1 MKIKKIIFTALM
13 VFTFSFFC
21 EASEKLHPLYTLEIT
36 FDVENKLLRGLARIT
51 FPEGLTTPVS
61 LGNLSLISIEMNKK
75 PIPLPPQEK
84 IQAQGAL
91 VISYEARFKQTKM
104 EDPHYNPGVITE
116 NVINKQGICLTE
128 IWHPMLEI
136 PAEYHLRA
144 LVPENFT
151 ALSEADRTTET
162 KVRAGIEYTFD
173 FPYLRNNITFIA
185 SKYEVSKEI
194 FNNIEVF
201 AYFFPEDISL
211 AKTYIDH
218 SKKYLAMYQKMF
230 GPYPYKRF
238 SVVENFLPTGYS
250 LPTFTLL
257 GQTVVRLPFIATTSL
272 GHEILHQWFG
282 NYVYTDYENGN
293 WNEGLTSYLSDH
305 LYDEKK
311 GDGRKHRK
319 KLLLDYRNYVNTQNE
334 TPLDAFHQRTG
345 AATRAIGY
353 GKGALFFHMLK
364 NQVGEEIFYKALRK
378 LIEENRFTRTSW
390 DGILKSFESTS
401 DADLEWFFDQWL
413 SRKGLPQIEIT
424 DKQVL
429 MLGEKYTVSFRAIQ
443 HGPVYKLS
451 LPVRITTD
459 NKDITKTFTLEKKSQ
474 YFEFIVP
481 ENPLQLIIDGD
492 YDIFRKLSEDEC
504 PPVISGLLG
513 DPQRKV
519 VFSENQKEKSKDAI
533 SFLETRGFTPV
544 NEKDIKDS
552 DIASSSLLLLDS
564 KGPVYRRLFGR
575 AETFPDMGV
584 SLNTYTNPLNHS
596 KVITVLSGK
605 TEQGIKD
612 VVKKMF
618 HYGKYSHLRFQ
629 DKKNVFKETAAS
641 SNGIKISL
649 HTPVMGIKS
658 EKTISLETI
667 IENIKK
673 TPVIYVGETHDLYED
688 HKVQLD
694 VIRMLHEENPNLAI
708 GMEMFT
714 QSKQQAL
721 DDYLSGTINE
731 KDFLKASD
739 YFKDWKFNYHLYRE
753 ILYFAKEK
761 QIPVIALNLK
771 RELIKKVARN
781 GLDNLTTD
789 EKKKIP
795 GDMDMSDIEYK
806 KRLQKTFSRHDK
818 ARGINFENF
827 YQSQILWDETMA
839 HSIDRFLRQN
849 PKRQIVVIAGA
860 GHIAYGSG
868 IPKRT
873 YRLNGKEY
881 VTLLNAKSGSPR
893 KGFADYVLFPEPLS
907 TPAAPL
913 LGIFITK
920 EDKGIMIEGFSPG
933 SVAQKAGIKKED
945 YLLSIDGMKIIDIVD
960 PKIALFSKK
969 KEETIPVKILR
980 KRFMLPD
987 REITFKVKLR

>member
-1 MKIKKIIFTALM
+1 
-13 VFTFSFFC
+13 
-21 EASEKLHPLYTLEIT
+21 
-36 FDVENKLLRGLARIT
+36 
-51 FPEGLTTPVS
+51 
-61 LGNLSLISIEMNKK
+61 
-75 PIPLPPQEK
+75 
-84 IQAQGAL
+84 
-91 VISYEARFKQTKM
+91 
-104 EDPHYNPGVITE
+104 
-116 NVINKQGICLTE
+116 
-128 IWHPMLEI
+128 
-136 PAEYHLRA
+136 
-144 LVPENFT
+144 
-151 ALSEADRTTET
+151 
-162 KVRAGIEYTFD
+162 
-173 FPYLRNNITFIA
+173 
-185 SKYEVSKEI
+185 
-194 FNNIEVF
+194 
-201 AYFFPEDISL
+201 
-211 AKTYIDH
+211 
-218 SKKYLAMYQKMF
+218 MYQEMF

-257 GQTVVRLPFIATTSL
+257 GKTVVRLPFITTTSL

-293 WNEGLTSYLSDH
+293 WNEGLTSYLADH
-305 LYDEKK
+305 LYDEKI
-311 GDGRKHRK
+311 GDGSKHRK
-319 KLLLDYRNYVNTQNE
+319 KLLLDYQNYVNPHNE
-334 TPLDAFHQRTG
+334 IPLNAFQQRTDS
-345 AATRAIGY
+345 ATRSIGY

-378 LIEENRFTRTSW
+378 LIEKNRFTRTSW
-390 DGILKSFESTS
+390 EEILESFESTS
-401 DADLEWFFDQWL
+401 NTDLEWFFDQWL
-413 SRKGLPQIEIT
+413 SRKGLPQIEVT

-429 MLGEKYTVSFRAIQ
+429 MLGEKYTVSFRAVQ
-443 HGPVYKLS
+443 HGPVYKLA
-451 LPVRITTD
+451 LPVRITT
-459 NKDITKTFTLEKKSQ
+459 NKKDITQILTLEKKSQ
-474 YFEFIVP
+474 YFEFTVP
-481 ENPLQLIIDGD
+481 GKPLQMIIDGD
-492 YDIFRKLSEDEC
+492 YDIFRKLSDDEY

-513 DPQRKV
+513 DQKRRV
-519 VFSENQKEKSKDAI
+519 VYSESQKDTAKEVIA
-533 SFLETRGFTPV
+533 FLESRGFTPV
-544 NEKDIKDS
+544 DEKDIKDS

-564 KGPVYRRLFGR
+564 KGTVYSRLFGR
-575 AETFPDMGV
+575 AETFPDTGV
-584 SLNTYTNPLNHS
+584 SLKTYTNPLNHS

-605 TEQGIKD
+605 AGQDLKD
-612 VVKKMF
+612 IVKKIF

-629 DKKNVFKETAAS
+629 DKKNVFKQTAAS

-649 HTPVMGIKS
+649 HTPVMGIQP

-673 TPVIYVGETHDLYED
+673 TPVIYVGERHNLYED

-694 VIRMLHEENPNLAI
+694 VIRTLHEENPNLAI
-708 GMEMFT
+708 GVEMFT

-731 KDFLKASD
+731 KEFLKASD
-739 YFKDWKFNYHLYRE
+739 YFKDWKFNYYLYRE
-753 ILYFAKEK
+753 ILCFAKEK

-781 GLDNLTTD
+781 GLDNLTAD

-795 GDMDMSDIEYK
+795 EDMDMSDSEYK
-806 KRLQKTFSRHDK
+806 KRLQKTFSHHDK
-818 ARGINFENF
+818 ARGIKFENF

-849 PKRQIVVIAGA
+849 PKHQMVVIAGA

-881 VTLLNAKSGSPR
+881 VTLLNAKSGGPG

-907 TPAAPL
+907 APAAPL
-913 LGIFITK
+913 LGIYIEK
-920 EDKGIMIEGFSPG
+920 KDKGIMIKGFSPG

-945 YLLSIDGMKIIDIVD
+945 YLRSIDGMKIIDIVD
-960 PKIALFSKK
+960 PKISLFSQKK
-969 KEETIPVKILR
+969 GETIPVKILR

>member
-1 MKIKKIIFTALM
+1 
-13 VFTFSFFC
+13 
-21 EASEKLHPLYTLEIT
+21 
-36 FDVENKLLRGLARIT
+36 
-51 FPEGLTTPVS
+51 
-61 LGNLSLISIEMNKK
+61 MNEK
-75 PIPLPPQEK
+75 PIPLPSKEK
-84 IQAQGAL
+84 IQAQGTL
-91 VISYEARFKQTKM
+91 VISYEVRFKQSKM
-104 EDPHYNPGVITE
+104 ENTLHNPGVVTKNI
-116 NVINKQGICLTE
+116 ISKQGICLTKT
-128 IWHPMLEI
+128 WYPALDI
-136 PAEYHLRA
+136 PAQYHLRA

-151 ALSEADRTTET
+151 ALSEADTITEQ

-173 FPYLRNNITFIA
+173 FPYLRDSVTFIA
-185 SKYEVSKEI
+185 SKYDVSKEM

-201 AYFFPEDISL
+201 AYFFPEDTSL

-218 SKKYLAMYQKMF
+218 SKKYLAMYQEMF

-257 GQTVVRLPFIATTSL
+257 GKTVVRLPFITTTSL

-293 WNEGLTSYLSDH
+293 WNEGLTSYLADH

-319 KLLLDYRNYVNTQNE
+319 KLLLDYQNYVNTHNE
-334 TPLDAFHQRTG
+334 IPLDTFQQRTDS
-345 AATRAIGY
+345 ATRSIGY
-353 GKGALFFHMLK
+353 GKGAFFFHMLK
-364 NQVGEEIFYKALRK
+364 NQVGEEIFYKALRI
-378 LIEENRFTRTSW
+378 LIEENKFTRTSW
-390 DGILKSFESTS
+390 DDIFKSFESASNT
-401 DADLEWFFDQWL
+401 DLEWFFDQWL
-413 SRKGLPQIEIT
+413 SRKGLPQIEVT
-424 DKQVL
+424 APQVL
-429 MLGEKYTVSFRAIQ
+429 MLGENYTVSFRAVQ
-443 HGPVYKLS
+443 HGPVYKLP

-459 NKDITKTFTLEKKSQ
+459 KMDITKTLTLEKKCQ
-474 YFEFIVP
+474 YFEFTVP
-481 ENPLQLIIDGD
+481 KKPLQMIIDEN
-492 YDIFRKLSEDEC
+492 YDIFRKLSDDEC

-513 DPQRKV
+513 DPQRRV
-519 VFSENQKEKSKDAI
+519 VFSESQKEKAKDVI

-564 KGPVYRRLFGR
+564 KGAVYSRLFGR
-575 AETFPDMGV
+575 AETSPDTEV
-584 SLNTYTNPLNHS
+584 SLKTYTNPLNNS

-605 TEQGIKD
+605 TEQDLKAI
-612 VVKKMF
+612 VKKMF
-618 HYGKYSHLRFQ
+618 HYGKYSHLKFQ
-629 DKKNVFKETAAS
+629 DKKNVFKQTDAS

-649 HTPVMGIKS
+649 HTPVVGIRP

-673 TPVIYVGETHDLYED
+673 TPVIYVGEKHTFYED

-694 VIRMLHEENPNLAI
+694 VIRTLHEENPNLAI

-721 DDYLSGTINE
+721 DDYLSGKTNE
-731 KDFLKASD
+731 EEFLKSSD

-781 GLDNLTTD
+781 GLDNLTAD

-795 GDMDMSDIEYK
+795 EDMDMSDSEYK
-806 KRLQKTFSRHDK
+806 KRLQKTFSHHDK
-818 ARGINFENF
+818 ARGIKFENF

-849 PKRQIVVIAGA
+849 PKHQMVIIAGA

-881 VTLLNAKSGSPR
+881 VTLLNAKSGGPR
-893 KGFADYVLFPEPLS
+893 KGFADYVLFPETLS
-907 TPAAPL
+907 APAAPL
-913 LGIFITK
+913 LGIYITK
-920 EDKGIMIEGFSPG
+920 EDEGIMIKGFSPG

-945 YLLSIDGMKIIDIVD
+945 YLLSVNERKIIDID
-960 PKIALFSKK
+960 DTKIALFSKK
-969 KEETIPVKILR
+969 KGETIPVKILR
-980 KRFMLPD
+980 KRFILPG